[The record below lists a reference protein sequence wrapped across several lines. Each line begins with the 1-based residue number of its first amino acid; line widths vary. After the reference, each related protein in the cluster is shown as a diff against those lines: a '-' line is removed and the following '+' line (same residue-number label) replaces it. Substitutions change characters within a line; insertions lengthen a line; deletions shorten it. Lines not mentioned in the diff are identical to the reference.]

1 MTDHGKI
8 IDLRCRPPTAGLETM
23 ALYWDK
29 DRIAQ
34 MGRDIGFEPAP
45 SYTTQ
50 SLDLCIAEMD
60 EAGIAV
66 GVVIGRLSDERLGRV
81 ENSAIVDL
89 VRAHPHR
96 FLGMGG
102 IDLDDMSAAKRQVE
116 DAIN

>member
-8 IDLRCRPPTAGLETM
+8 IDLRCRPPAAGFETM

-34 MGRDIGFEPAP
+34 MGRDVGFEPAP
-45 SYTTQ
+45 SYTSE

-66 GVVIGRLSDERLGRV
+66 GVVTGRLSGERLGRV
-81 ENSAIVDL
+81 ENAAIVDL
-89 VRAHPHR
+89 VRAD
-96 FLGMGG
+96 FWAW
-102 IDLDDMSAAKRQVE
+102 AAS
-116 DAIN
+116 ISTI